1 MTRAD
6 RLFDALS
13 ALLVAVLLAL
23 MLATFLD
30 YGITV
35 DEPVQNRYG
44 NRLLRWYHTFGADR
58 AAVEQNDTAYYGGLF
73 ELAAKGAEAVSPLGL
88 YETRHLVNALVGFTG
103 VLAALW
109 MGRRLAGPAGGL
121 LATVMIAA
129 TPAFYG
135 QCFNNPK
142 DLPFASLWALAAA
155 ALMSLGLDRLPGPGW
170 RVLARLLG
178 AGALV
183 GLAAAVRV
191 AGLALLGFAGL
202 AWLVSLW
209 AERRRVVHPSRPLWR
224 DLGRVFLDLAI
235 VTSTAWLVMVLFWPY
250 AQLDPFG
257 NPFEAFHAFSHYWN
271 PVAVE
276 YAGVLTT
283 SDEVGRFY
291 MPRLFAITLPES
303 YLVAA
308 VMGLW
313 RVATVLR
320 HAPLPEETWSKL
332 HHFGWLLTVTL
343 LPLLW
348 AVVAGTPF
356 YNGSRHLLFVV
367 PGLAAL
373 AGVSAAWWLRSP
385 LPVAARATG
394 ALLLAGTVF
403 LTVRDMAELHP
414 YESVYFNRLLGG
426 GLARAGRLY
435 DTDYWCQSYKD
446 GIDWIVRE
454 YSRPGLE
461 RVKVAGHS
469 VLPQI
474 AYYLEKDEV
483 LRRRFKAVT
492 GNDQPHL
499 VLATTSTHDDQRTPG
514 RVVHVVERQG
524 LPLLKVFEVR
534 PPGPAEPTTE
544 PVAPPAEPTAG
555 R

>member
-1 MTRAD
+1 VRRSD
-6 RLFDALS
+6 RLFDVVSA
-13 ALLVAVLLAL
+13 ALLAALLGL

-30 YGITV
+30 YGMTV

-44 NRLLRWYHTFGADR
+44 NRLLRWYRTLGADR
-58 AAVEQNDTAYYGGLF
+58 AAVEQNDTGYYGGLF
-73 ELAAKGAEAVSPLGL
+73 ELAAKGAERLSPLGL
-88 YETRHLVNALVGFTG
+88 YETRHLVNALFGFTG
-103 VLAALW
+103 VLAVFW

-129 TPAFYG
+129 TPSFYG

-142 DLPFASLWALAAA
+142 DLPFASLWTLAAA
-155 ALMSLGLDRLPGPGW
+155 GLMSVGLDRPPGPGW
-170 RVLARLLG
+170 RVQARLLG
-178 AGALV
+178 AGGLV

-191 AGLALLGFAGL
+191 AGLALLALAGL

-209 AERRRVVHPSRPLWR
+209 PERRRAVHPGRPLWR
-224 DLGRVFLDLAI
+224 DLGRVFLALAI

-250 AQLDPFG
+250 AQLDPLR
-257 NPFEAFHAFSHYWN
+257 NPFQAFRAFSHYWN
-271 PVAVE
+271 PVPVQYE
-276 YAGVLTT
+276 GVLIT
-283 SDEVGRFY
+283 SDEVGRSY
-291 MPRLFAITLPES
+291 MPWLLAITLPET

-308 VMGLW
+308 AMGAW
-313 RVATVLR
+313 RVVTGLR
-320 HAPLPEETWSKL
+320 HSPLPEETRRRL

-343 LPLLW
+343 SPLLW
-348 AVVAGTPF
+348 AVVADTPF

-373 AGVSAAWWLRSP
+373 AGVSAAWWLRSR
-385 LPVAARATG
+385 LPVAVRAAG
-394 ALLLAGTVF
+394 GLLLAAAFG
-403 LTVRDMAELHP
+403 LTVRDMVELHP

-435 DTDYWCQSYKD
+435 ETDYWCQSYKD

-454 YSRPGLE
+454 YSRPGLV

-474 AYYLEKDEV
+474 AYYLEKDEA
-483 LRRRFKAVT
+483 LRRGFRAVT
-492 GNDQPHL
+492 VNDQPHL
-499 VLATTSTHDDQRTPG
+499 ILATTSMHDDQRTPG

-534 PPGPAEPTTE
+534 PPEPAGAAEPA
-544 PVAPPAEPTAG
+544 VG

>member
-1 MTRAD
+1 MRPSD
-6 RLFDALS
+6 RLYDGLS
-13 ALLVAVLLAL
+13 AVLLAALLGL

-30 YGITV
+30 YGMTL

-44 NRLLRWYHTFGADR
+44 NRLLRWYQTLGADR
-58 AAVEQNDTAYYGGLF
+58 AAVEQNDTAYYGGFF
-73 ELAAKGAEAVSPLGL
+73 ELVAKGAERLSPLGL
-88 YETRHLVNALVGFTG
+88 YETRHLVNALFGFAG
-103 VLAALW
+103 LLAVFW
-109 MGRRLAGPAGGL
+109 MGRQLAGPAGGL
-121 LATVMIAA
+121 LSAVVIAS
-129 TPAFYG
+129 TPSFYG

-183 GLAAAVRV
+183 GLTAAVRV
-191 AGLALLGFAGL
+191 AGLALLAFAGL

-209 AERRRVVHPSRPLWR
+209 AERRRVVHPDRPLWR

-235 VTSTAWLVMVLFWPY
+235 VTSTAWLVMVAFWPY

-257 NPFEAFHAFSHYWN
+257 NPFEAFRAFSHYWN
-271 PVAVE
+271 PMPVE

-291 MPRLFAITLPES
+291 MPWLFAITLPET

-308 VMGLW
+308 VMGVW
-313 RVATVLR
+313 RVLTVLR
-320 HAPLPEETWSKL
+320 HSPLPDETWRKL

-343 LPLLW
+343 FPLLF
-348 AVVAGTPF
+348 AVVADTPF
-356 YNGSRHLLFVV
+356 YNGSRHLLFVL

-385 LPVAARATG
+385 LPAAVRAVG
-394 ALLLAGTVF
+394 ALLLAAAVG
-403 LTVRDMAELHP
+403 LTVRDMVELHP

-435 DTDYWCQSYKD
+435 ETDYWCQSYKD

-461 RVKVAGHS
+461 QVRVAGHS

-474 AYYLEKDEV
+474 AYYLEKNEA
-483 LRRRFKAVT
+483 LRRRFKAVSV
-492 GNDQPHL
+492 NDQPHF
-499 VLATTSTHDDQRTPG
+499 VLATTSMHDDERTPG
-514 RVVHVVERQG
+514 RVVHVVARQG
-524 LPLLKVFEVR
+524 LPLLKGFEVR
-534 PPGPAEPTTE
+534 PPGPAGEPAAAPAGE
-544 PVAPPAEPTAG
+544 PPAV